1 MSTPWTI
8 ACQAPLFSTIS
19 WSVLKFM
26 SIELVML
33 SNHLI
38 LCHPLL
44 LLPQSFQASGSFPVS
59 QCFVSGGQSIV
70 PPICLSFAK
79 HRTNSISL
87 SLGSCKVLSTYLRG
101 DKKTVKLALGSP
113 WHRGHGA
120 ITLSPTARGVMH
132 KHNPHSHSFKTSD
145 HS

>member
-1 MSTPWTI
+1 MATPWTI

-19 WSVLKFM
+19 WSLLKFI

-38 LCHPLL
+38 LCRPFFCL
-44 LLPQSFQASGSFPVS
+44 QSFPESGSFPVS

-70 PPICLSFAK
+70 PPVCLSFAK

-87 SLGSCKVLSTYLRG
+87 SLGSCKLLSTYLRG
-101 DKKTVKLALGSP
+101 DRKTVKLALGSP
-113 WHRGHGA
+113 KHRGHGA
-120 ITLSPTARGVMH
+120 IALSPTARGVVR